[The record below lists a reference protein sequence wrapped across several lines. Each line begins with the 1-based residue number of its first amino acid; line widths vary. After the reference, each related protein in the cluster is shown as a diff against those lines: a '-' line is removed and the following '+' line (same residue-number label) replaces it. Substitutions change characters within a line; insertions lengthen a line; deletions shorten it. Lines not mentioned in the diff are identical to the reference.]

1 MNVDCAAATMGFS
14 GDSSVVGIG
23 TAKEVEVMGE
33 IEVSPGNLVSAL
45 AWRAISER
53 IISEAH
59 RVSNQ
64 FL

>member
-1 MNVDCAAATMGFS
+1 MVLCSAGVQS
-14 GDSSVVGIG
+14 EELGIG

-33 IEVSPGNLVSAL
+33 IEVSPGNLVSAS